1 MRVGVM
7 RGGSC
12 AALRA
17 SGRRP
22 GAEHRPGGLGFG
34 TRWRRRRFWSCRRA
48 AAWSSG
54 AAARPSGAL
63 HTSGAWSA
71 GASFGASV
79 AKPSCGCQSA
89 VSHVIPLR
97 LVQILN
103 SCRWNCNVFEV
114 SRKMTELNYVRN
126 LSGGGVAVARVRLGP
141 CALQPGLP
149 VSPAPQPGPLAPF
162 APVGPSRLMLL
173 GALP

>member
-1 MRVGVM
+1 MALCVEVHARLFVRAGADRVP
-7 RGGSC
+7 SI
-12 AALRA
+12 
-17 SGRRP
+17 GRVP
-22 GAEHRPGGLGFG
+22 SDPGGLGFG

-97 LVQILN
+97 LVQIVN

-126 LSGGGVAVARVRLGP
+126 LSGGGVGAAHGHRSLTLRPSG
-141 CALQPGLP
+141 G
-149 VSPAPQPGPLAPF
+149 VSPACRGSNDAIS
-162 APVGPSRLMLL
+162 PVWSW
-173 GALP
+173 